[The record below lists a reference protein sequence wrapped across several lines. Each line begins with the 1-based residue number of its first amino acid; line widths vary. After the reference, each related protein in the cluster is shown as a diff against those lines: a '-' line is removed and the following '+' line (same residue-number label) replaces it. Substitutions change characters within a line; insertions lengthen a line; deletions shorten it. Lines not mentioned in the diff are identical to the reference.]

1 VDAINHQEFWGR
13 IPPEEKLLILHQAQ
27 AGGAMSA
34 AVLVLAASGIA
45 IGFQSPWIFWGSLII
60 SPVVYKTISKGRFN
74 KYRSNLML
82 LYLAARAAVRRY
94 AYKYNAA
101 DLNVLLL
108 FRGMLVKG
116 TETSPYNEREEV
128 ASPLEVWIALFHDTI
143 VVIGEAVG
151 GARLYLAH
159 NLEPGLTVHGQS
171 PEGEGDYSRSR
182 VVTLR
187 SERYASFYR
196 LTSDTPGALV
206 VFEKKL
212 AAILR
217 EPRYS
222 HRQK

>member
-27 AGGAMSA
+27 AGGAISA
-34 AVLVLAASGIA
+34 ALIVLAASGLA
-45 IGFQSPWIFWGSLII
+45 IGFQSPWAFWGSLII
-60 SPVVYKTISKGRFN
+60 SPVVYKTITKGRFN
-74 KYRSNLML
+74 KYKSNLML

-101 DLNVLLL
+101 DLTVMLL
-108 FRGMLVKG
+108 FRGLLVKG
-116 TETSPYNEREEV
+116 TETSSYNEREEV
-128 ASPLEVWIALFHDTI
+128 ISPLEVWIALFRDTV
-143 VVIGEAVG
+143 VVIGEGAG

-159 NLEPGLTVHGQS
+159 NLERGLTVHGQS
-171 PEGEGDYSRSR
+171 PEGEGEYSTSR

-187 SERYASFYR
+187 SERYSSFYR

-217 EPRYS
+217 EVR
-222 HRQK
+222 